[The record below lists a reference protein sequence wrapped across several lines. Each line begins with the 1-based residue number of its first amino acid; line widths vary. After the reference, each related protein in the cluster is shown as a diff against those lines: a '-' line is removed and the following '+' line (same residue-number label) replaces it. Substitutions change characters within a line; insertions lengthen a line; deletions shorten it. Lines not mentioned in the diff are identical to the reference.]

1 MNAFQR
7 LSGRAVVALLGLA
20 SLSAVWFAA
29 AHADETPRA
38 VPLPVTDTKTPGS
51 ELETAV
57 LAGGCFWGVEGVFQ
71 HVKGVRQVL
80 AGYSGGSKATA
91 TYLLVGTEMT
101 GHAESVQIKF
111 DPREISYGKILRIYF
126 SVAHDP
132 TQLNRQGPDSG
143 TSYRSNIFFTT
154 AEQERIAKAYIT
166 QLDKA
171 HIFSNPIVTRVDP
184 LKGFYAA
191 ESYHQDFL
199 IHNPDNP
206 YIVAND
212 MAKIANLKRLLPE
225 YYRDQPVMG
234 AKPS

>member
-1 MNAFQR
+1 MGRIAAAF
-7 LSGRAVVALLGLA
+7 LGIA
-20 SLSAVWFAA
+20 SLGAVWFASA
-29 AHADETPRA
+29 SAEETSRA
-38 VPLPVTDTKTPGS
+38 VPLPIVDTKIALPGV
-51 ELETAV
+51 ETAV

-71 HVKGVRQVL
+71 HVKGVKEVL
-80 AGYSGGSKATA
+80 AGYSGGSKGTA
-91 TYLLVGTEMT
+91 SYPLVGTEMT

-143 TSYRSNIFFTT
+143 TSYRSNIFAVN
-154 AEQERIAKAYIT
+154 AEQASIAKAYIA

-171 HIFSNPIVTRVDP
+171 HVFAEPIVTRVDP

-199 IHNPDNP
+199 VRNPDNG
-206 YIVAND
+206 YILVND
-212 MAKIANLKRLLPE
+212 LPKIANLKRLLPE
-225 YYRDQPVMG
+225 YYREQPVTG